1 MHSVAPGRLRRL
13 REELIDEGTG
23 VIEST
28 PDPDVVLEELDYA
41 LRPPRHERRTPTYGS
56 IILPTIPVERW
67 GDITGLHTE
76 LSPTS
81 TRDDHDVRRY
91 ADGLVSWTVRDADG
105 IGALAVFDRAA
116 GSERDL
122 VIVSEAT
129 GGVIVQ
135 RRPDTGVRI
144 VGSFGVAR
152 WDGSGWRVEPP
163 FGSWFERASC
173 GLADEES
180 LILDRL
186 LRFAVHDLGA
196 LGIGALFVFAGAQGS
211 QGGGSDVGFE
221 ERMATPPPLRLDR
234 PTDLGPLR
242 HVLGQIDGAAF
253 IDATGVLRQL
263 GVRLIPSARAEETV
277 SPIGGTRHT
286 SAVSLQ
292 RRRPRRHRGRRERR
306 RPGDRVPRRPGDR
319 PLDRRGGRC
328 RVRSG
333 RSVAA
338 SQRRRVSSGRSG
350 AR

>member
-1 MHSVAPGRLRRL
+1 MRSVAPGRLRRL

-28 PDPDVVLEELDYA
+28 GDPDVVLEELDYA

-56 IILPTIPVERW
+56 IILPTTPVERW

-76 LSPTS
+76 LSPTA

-152 WDGSGWRVEPP
+152 WDGSGWHVEPP

-196 LGIGALFVFAGAQGS
+196 LGIGALFVFAGAHSNS
-211 QGGGSDVGFE
+211 QRWRVRRRVRGTHG
-221 ERMATPPPLRLDR
+221 
-234 PTDLGPLR
+234 
-242 HVLGQIDGAAF
+242 
-253 IDATGVLRQL
+253 DATTAATGSPDGPRPAAACAGADRRSGVHR
-263 GVRLIPSARAEETV
+263 RHRSAPSARRPAHSVGQSGRDSVTASGV
-277 SPIGGTRHT
+277 PVT
-286 SAVSLQ
+286 
-292 RRRPRRHRGRRERR
+292 PRR
-306 RPGDRVPRRPGDR
+306 
-319 PLDRRGGRC
+319 
-328 RVRSG
+328 
-333 RSVAA
+333 VATA
-338 SQRRRVSSGRSG
+338 PTTPTPSWSS
-350 AR
+350 

>member
-1 MHSVAPGRLRRL
+1 MDSIRSVAPGRLRRL

-144 VGSFGVAR
+144 VGPFGVAR
-152 WDGSGWRVEPP
+152 WDGSGWHVEPP

-196 LGIGALFVFAGAQGS
+196 LGIGALFVFAGAQGNS
-211 QGGGSDVGFE
+211 RDGGSDVGFE

-286 SAVSLQ
+286 SARRYSADDPDAIVVVVSDDG
-292 RRRPRRHRGRRERR
+292 P
-306 RPGDRVPRRPGDR
+306 VTVF
-319 PLDRRGGRC
+319 RGGR
-328 RVRSG
+328 VIG
-333 RSVAA
+333 RSPGEEVDA
-338 SQRRRVSSGRSG
+338 GSG
-350 AR
+350 ADSQ

>member
-1 MHSVAPGRLRRL
+1 MRSVAPGRLRRL

-28 PDPDVVLEELDYA
+28 GDPDVVLEELDYA

-152 WDGSGWRVEPP
+152 WDGSGWHVEPP

-196 LGIGALFVFAGAQGS
+196 LGIGALFVFAGAQGNS
-211 QGGGSDVGFE
+211 
-221 ERMATPPPLRLDR
+221 RMAGPTSGSRNAWRRHHRCDWIARRISARCGMCWGRSTERRSSTPPECSVSSVSGSFRR
-234 PTDLGPLR
+234 PER
-242 HVLGQIDGAAF
+242 KRRCH
-253 IDATGVLRQL
+253 
-263 GVRLIPSARAEETV
+263 
-277 SPIGGTRHT
+277 PIGGTRHT
-286 SAVSLQ
+286 SARRYSADDPDAIVVVVSDDG
-292 RRRPRRHRGRRERR
+292 P
-306 RPGDRVPRRPGDR
+306 VTVF
-319 PLDRRGGRC
+319 RGGR
-328 RVRSG
+328 VIG
-333 RSVAA
+333 RSPGDDDDA
-338 SQRRRVSSGRSG
+338 G
-350 AR
+350 